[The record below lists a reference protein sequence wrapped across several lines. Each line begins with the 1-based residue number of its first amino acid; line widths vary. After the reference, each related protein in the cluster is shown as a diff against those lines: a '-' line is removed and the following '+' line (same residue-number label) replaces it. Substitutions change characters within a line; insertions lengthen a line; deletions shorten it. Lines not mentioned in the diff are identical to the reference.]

1 MGNIFF
7 KMTQSVE
14 INIRKVKNNILL
26 RRKQFIIDVNHKDK
40 PNIPKK
46 ELQKKLAQIFNIT
59 DESTISLF
67 GFKTRFGGLK
77 SSGFGF
83 IYNNITLTRNTE
95 PLYRL
100 VRNNLVEI
108 QKISSKQRKERK
120 NRAKKTRGKEKSK
133 IKFVN

>member
-1 MGNIFF
+1 
-7 KMTQSVE
+7 MTQSVE

-83 IYNNITLTRNTE
+83 IYDNIKSTREME
-95 PLYRL
+95 PIYKLF
-100 VRNNLVEI
+100 RNNLLEI
-108 QKISSKQRKERK
+108 KKTSSKQRKERK
-120 NRAKKTRGKEKSK
+120 NRLKKIRGKEKSK
-133 IKFVN
+133 IKNSN

>member
-1 MGNIFF
+1 
-7 KMTQSVE
+7 MTQSVE

-67 GFKTRFGGLK
+67 GFKTRFGGLR

-83 IYNNITLTRNTE
+83 IYDNIKSTRETE
-95 PLYRL
+95 PIYKLF
-100 VRNNLVEI
+100 RNNLLEI
-108 QKISSKQRKERK
+108 KKTSSKQRKERK
-120 NRAKKTRGKEKSK
+120 NRLKKIRGKEKSK
-133 IKFVN
+133 IKNSN

>member
-1 MGNIFF
+1 MSQAVSI
-7 KMTQSVE
+7 S
-14 INIRKVKNNILL
+14 IRKVKNNILL
-26 RRKQFIIDVNHKDK
+26 GRKQFIVDVFHPEK
-40 PNIPKK
+40 PSIPKK
-46 ELQKKLAQIFNIT
+46 ELQKKLAEIFKIS

-67 GFKTRFGGLK
+67 GFKTRFGGLR
-77 SSGFGF
+77 STGFGF
-83 IYNNITLTRNTE
+83 IYNNITLTRNME

>member
-1 MGNIFF
+1 
-7 KMTQSVE
+7 MTQSVE
-14 INIRKVKNNILL
+14 INVRKVKNNILL
-26 RRKQFIIDVNHKDK
+26 GRKQFIIDVTHKDK

-83 IYNNITLTRNTE
+83 IYDNIKTIRETE
-95 PLYRL
+95 PIY
-100 VRNNLVEI
+100 
-108 QKISSKQRKERK
+108 K
-120 NRAKKTRGKEKSK
+120 
-133 IKFVN
+133 

>member
-1 MGNIFF
+1 MSQAVSI
-7 KMTQSVE
+7 S
-14 INIRKVKNNILL
+14 IRKVKNNILL
-26 RRKQFIIDVNHKDK
+26 GRKQFIVDVYHPEK
-40 PNIPKK
+40 PSIPKK
-46 ELQKKLAQIFNIT
+46 ELQKKLAEIFKIS

-67 GFKTRFGGLK
+67 GFKTRFGGLR
-77 SSGFGF
+77 STGFGF
-83 IYNNITLTRNTE
+83 IYNNIILTRNTE

>member
-1 MGNIFF
+1 
-7 KMTQSVE
+7 MTQSVE

-83 IYNNITLTRNTE
+83 IYDNIKSTREIE
-95 PLYRL
+95 PIYKLF
-100 VRNNLVEI
+100 RNNLLEI
-108 QKISSKQRKERK
+108 KKTSSKQRKERK
-120 NRAKKTRGKEKSK
+120 NRLKKIRGKEKSK
-133 IKFVN
+133 IKNSN

>member
-1 MGNIFF
+1 MSQAVSI
-7 KMTQSVE
+7 S
-14 INIRKVKNNILL
+14 IRKVKNNILL
-26 RRKQFIIDVNHKDK
+26 GRKQFIVDVFHPEK
-40 PNIPKK
+40 PSIPKK
-46 ELQKKLAQIFNIT
+46 ELQKKLAEIFKIS

-77 SSGFGF
+77 STGFGF

-95 PLYRL
+95 PLFRL